1 MAWYDMR
8 ESGSRLGIRLTLFLL
23 RVAPYGAVR
32 GLVAIIALYYA
43 LFARRARRAVTDF
56 QQAALGRASF
66 WSIYRTFFRFAE
78 SILDRACALS
88 GKTALFRLAAEN
100 EAGSLALHAR
110 GQGVL
115 VLGAHLGSLEMARA
129 FHVARG
135 VRFSMLIYSARSSML
150 YEEFR
155 RLAPDVDDAMI
166 EVAPDRVTHVL
177 EVRERLARG
186 EFVGI
191 LADRTWRSG
200 PTVRVPFLG
209 RERAFPAGPY
219 LLAAALKCPVQLM
232 LMVKQGARDYRLV
245 IEDFASPD
253 ELPARAERD
262 AGVRRLAA
270 RFAQR
275 LEHHCRRHPHQ
286 WYNFFDFWADP
297 DRDARLDGPSQ
308 G

>member
-8 ESGSRLGIRLTLFLL
+8 EHGSRMGLRLTLSLL
-23 RVAPYGAVR
+23 RVVPYPAVR
-32 GLVAIIALYYA
+32 ALVAAIAFYYA
-43 LFARRARRAVTDF
+43 VFARAARRAIADF
-56 QQAALGRASF
+56 QRAALGRTSFASQ
-66 WSIYRTFFRFAE
+66 YRTVFRFAE

-88 GKTALFRLAAEN
+88 GRASPFRLAADN

-115 VLGAHLGSLEMARA
+115 VLGAHLGTLEMARA
-129 FHVARG
+129 FHQARG

-150 YEEFR
+150 YQEFR
-155 RLAPDVDDAMI
+155 RLSPDVDDAMI
-166 EVAPDRVTHVL
+166 EIDPDGVAHVL

-253 ELPARAERD
+253 ELPARADRD

-297 DRDARLDGPSQ
+297 DAPVASDRPPRG
-308 G
+308 

>member
-8 ESGSRLGIRLTLFLL
+8 ESGSRLGIRLTLLLL

-32 GLVAIIALYYA
+32 TLVAIIAFYYT
-43 LFARRARRAVTDF
+43 LFARQARRAVADF
-56 QQAALGRASF
+56 QRAALGGTSF
-66 WSIYRTFFRFAE
+66 SSAYRTFFRFAE

-88 GKTALFRLAAEN
+88 GRASLFHLATEN

-129 FHVARG
+129 FHVTRG

-150 YEEFR
+150 YQEFR
-155 RLAPDVDDAMI
+155 RLSPDVDDAMI
-166 EVAPDRVTHVL
+166 EIDPDGVTHVL

-191 LADRTWRSG
+191 LADRTWQSG
-200 PTVRVPFLG
+200 PTVRVPFFG
-209 RERAFPAGPY
+209 REHAFPAGPY

-232 LMVKQGARDYRLV
+232 FMVKTGTRDYRLI

-253 ELPARAERD
+253 ELPTRSDRTE
-262 AGVRRLAA
+262 GSRRLAM
-270 RFAQR
+270 RFAER
-275 LEHHCRRHPHQ
+275 LEHHCLRHPDQ

-297 DRDARLDGPSQ
+297 DADMQPGRPSK

>member
-8 ESGSRLGIRLTLFLL
+8 ETGSRLGTRLTLFLV
-23 RVAPYGAVR
+23 RIAPYGAVR
-32 GLVAIIALYYA
+32 ALVAVISFYYT
-43 LFARRARRAVTDF
+43 LFARQARRAVADF
-56 QQAALGRASF
+56 QRTALGTTSF
-66 WSIYRTFFRFAE
+66 SSAYRTIFRFAE
-78 SILDRACALS
+78 SILDRACAMS
-88 GKTALFRLAAEN
+88 GRASLFHLEAEN
-100 EAGSLALHAR
+100 EAGSLALHAH

-129 FHVARG
+129 FHAARG

-150 YEEFR
+150 YQEFR
-155 RLAPDVDDAMI
+155 RLAPDIDDAMI
-166 EVAPDRVTHVL
+166 EIDPDGVTHVL

-191 LADRTWRSG
+191 LADRTWQSG
-200 PTVRVPFLG
+200 PTVRVPFFG

-219 LLAAALKCPVQLM
+219 RLAAALRCPVQLM
-232 LMVKQGARDYRLV
+232 LMVKTGTHDYRLI

-253 ELPARAERD
+253 ELPDRSDRTEGA
-262 AGVRRLAA
+262 RRLAS

-275 LEHHCRRHPHQ
+275 LEHHCLRHPDQ

-297 DRDARLDGPSQ
+297 DADARPDSPPQ